1 MPRPHQNP
9 PRRAVAPGRIGP
21 AETVPEAQ
29 DPSAPARRRPPWS
42 ASPGASSSPRR
53 GAFVPRAGAL
63 VPANFAVAI
72 SSALFSLTR
81 RGTEALSSVVRQPVG
96 VVLDQPAIRLVL
108 DALDVHQRELD
119 GTSRLLAHADQPVA
133 LFDIV
138 VIEIVKAGDG
148 QTNELV
154 RVSANLLPGFRSK
167 REGQVSQQVAVV
179 GELVLP
185 VHFRQEI
192 VVGQSKRCPDAVVLV
207 IHRQRRRLDLGWLL
221 DWDRRSVVQFE
232 VFLTQ
237 AHGLEIQ
244 PVPLT
249 SPSVDRVDTG
259 QSSIVQLEHTVDLT
273 LMLDDLGDGPRPAAQ
288 GHIREVRVA
297 YARLDPNLVP
307 DLKARGA

>member
-1 MPRPHQNP
+1 MPRPHQSP
-9 PRRAVAPGRIGP
+9 PRRAVAPGRTGP
-21 AETVPEAQ
+21 AETVLEAQ

-42 ASPGASSSPRR
+42 SSPGASSSPRR
-53 GAFVPRAGAL
+53 GAFVPWAGAL
-63 VPANFAVAI
+63 VPANPVVAI

-167 REGQVSQQVAVV
+167 REGELGQEVAIVNMLI
-179 GELVLP
+179 LVT
-185 VHFRQEI
+185 
-192 VVGQSKRCPDAVVLV
+192 
-207 IHRQRRRLDLGWLL
+207 DLR
-221 DWDRRSVVQFE
+221 DRRGSVQ
-232 VFLTQ
+232 
-237 AHGLEIQ
+237 
-244 PVPLT
+244 
-249 SPSVDRVDTG
+249 
-259 QSSIVQLEHTVDLT
+259 T
-273 LMLDDLGDGPRPAAQ
+273 LPGC
-288 GHIREVRVA
+288 
-297 YARLDPNLVP
+297 
-307 DLKARGA
+307 